1 MLDYRTLSFKPQI
14 IKNGKETYLDL
25 LAPVYKTD
33 FSPSGKVIIVN
44 QYYVARPDLISLAI
58 YGDDK
63 YGDIICKLNG
73 ISNPFELNENDI
85 LFIPSID
92 DLNELTYNNDLAS
105 KLINEDDELSIIS
118 NKVDMRKKYSEK
130 RAPNELTVDQSN
142 YIIDK
147 SLGLIFY

>member
-14 IKNGKETYLDL
+14 IKNEKETYLDL